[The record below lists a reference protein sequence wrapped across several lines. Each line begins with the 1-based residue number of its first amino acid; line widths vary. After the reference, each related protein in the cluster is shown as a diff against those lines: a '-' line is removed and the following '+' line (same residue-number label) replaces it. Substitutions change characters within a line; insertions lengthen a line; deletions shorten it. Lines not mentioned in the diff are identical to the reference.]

1 MEDEEILNLLWNRRE
16 EGLKELEEKYGK
28 QIQRLAGRILTE
40 EDAKEC
46 VNDTYLAVWNSIPPK
61 RPAYLFSYVAKICRN
76 FSYNKVQWNLASKR
90 KAEIVELSA
99 ELEQCIPDSL
109 AFMEQKELG
118 RFISEF
124 LKKQPEEKRRIF
136 VRRYWYGDSL
146 KELSEHY
153 GYRESKVKSILFRLR
168 NQLKEYLKKEGFSI

>member
-61 RPAYLFSYVAKICRN
+61 RPTYLFSYVAKICRN
-76 FSYNKVQWNLASKR
+76 FSYNKVQWNQASKR

-118 RFISEF
+118 SILSDF
-124 LKKQPEEKRRIF
+124 LRTLPEAKRRIF
-136 VRRYWYGDSL
+136 VRRYWYGDSV
-146 KELSEHY
+146 KELAKKY
-153 GYRESKVKSILFRLR
+153 GYGESKVKSILFRIR
-168 NQLKEYLKKEGFSI
+168 VQLKEFLKKEGVSL

>member
-1 MEDEEILNLLWNRRE
+1 MEDEEILNLLWNRKE
-16 EGLKELEEKYGK
+16 EGLKELEQKYGQ
-28 QIQRLAGRILTE
+28 QIQRLAGNILSK
-40 EDAKEC
+40 EDASEC

-61 RPAYLFSYVAKICRN
+61 RPTYLFSYVAKICRN
-76 FSYNKVQWNLASKR
+76 FSYNKVQWNQASKR

-124 LKKQPEEKRRIF
+124 LKKQPEEKSRIF